1 MPAGAVKHKNYSFM
15 ASSSVRECLR
25 LLVEKQLT
33 IAFVE
38 SASGGILCGE
48 FALVPGSGK
57 VLLGGLV
64 TYDGDV
70 KKQLLNIPDELFEQC
85 TPESAEVTEAMAE
98 GLKKMFPAD
107 IIIAN
112 TGLLTP
118 GGSETPEK
126 PVGTMFIHALIRH
139 KSIDFRK
146 VYSGSPGEIVLQT
159 ADDVARLI
167 LKEAGDI

>member
-1 MPAGAVKHKNYSFM
+1 M
-15 ASSSVRECLR
+15 ASSVIEECSR

-33 IAFVE
+33 LAFVE

-57 VLLGGLV
+57 MLLGGLI
-64 TYDGDV
+64 TYDGDM
-70 KKQLLNIPDELFEQC
+70 KKQLLNITDELLESC

-98 GLKKMFPAD
+98 GLKAMFPAD

-112 TGLLTP
+112 TGLLSP
-118 GGSETPEK
+118 GGSETPGK

-139 KSIDFRK
+139 KSVDFRK
-146 VYSGSPGEIVLQT
+146 VYKGSPGEIVLQT

-167 LKEAGDI
+167 LKEVQDLEPPYSF

>member
-1 MPAGAVKHKNYSFM
+1 M
-15 ASSSVRECLR
+15 AISSVQECSR

-33 IAFVE
+33 LAFVE

-57 VLLGGLV
+57 VLLGGLI
-64 TYDGDV
+64 TYDGDI
-70 KKQLLNIPDELFEQC
+70 KKQLLGIPDELLERY
-85 TPESAEVTEAMAE
+85 TPESAEVTAAMAE
-98 GLKKMFPAD
+98 GGKRIFPAD
-107 IIIAN
+107 IIVAN

-139 KSIDFRK
+139 RSVYFQK
-146 VYSGSPGEIVLQT
+146 VYAGTPGEMVLKN
-159 ADDVARLI
+159 AGDVARLI
-167 LKEAGDI
+167 IAEIERL